1 MKHKSGFVSIIGY
14 PNAGKSTLVNA
25 LVGEK
30 LSIVNA
36 KVQTTRDRILG
47 IYNSENYQIVFSDT
61 PGIIDPKYKLQKKM
75 MSYVMSSFVDSWFI
89 KNGFS
94 WFKKF
99 NDYKRLFE
107 NNKAFASKRN

>member
-61 PGIIDPKYKLQKKM
+61 PGIIDPKSINSKK
-75 MSYVMSSFVDSWFI
+75 
-89 KNGFS
+89 
-94 WFKKF
+94 
-99 NDYKRLFE
+99 NDELCNVIIICRLRFG
-107 NNKAFASKRN
+107 SLCL

>member
-61 PGIIDPKYKLQKKM
+61 PGIICLLYTSPSPRDDI
-75 MSYVMSSFVDSWFI
+75 SSRMPS
-89 KNGFS
+89 S
-94 WFKKF
+94 
-99 NDYKRLFE
+99 
-107 NNKAFASKRN
+107 A

>member
-61 PGIIDPKYKLQKKM
+61 PGIIDPKYKLQKKNDELCD
-75 MSYVMSSFVDSWFI
+75 VIICRLRFSS
-89 KNGFS
+89 
-94 WFKKF
+94 
-99 NDYKRLFE
+99 LCL
-107 NNKAFASKRN
+107 

>member
-1 MKHKSGFVSIIGY
+1 MLDSILIEANKLLTALIKKRVINSIALFLFLCKMKHKSGFVSIIGY

-47 IYNSENYQIVFSDT
+47 IYNSENYQIVFS
-61 PGIIDPKYKLQKKM
+61 
-75 MSYVMSSFVDSWFI
+75 
-89 KNGFS
+89 
-94 WFKKF
+94 
-99 NDYKRLFE
+99 R
-107 NNKAFASKRN
+107 

>member
-47 IYNSENYQIVFSDT
+47 IYNSKNYQIVFSDT

-75 MSYVMSSFVDSWFI
+75 MSYVMSSFVDSPPRTSIHCHHRHNKSYQKGDLTI
-89 KNGFS
+89 K
-94 WFKKF
+94 
-99 NDYKRLFE
+99 
-107 NNKAFASKRN
+107 

>member
-1 MKHKSGFVSIIGY
+1 MFLCKTKHKSGFVSIIGY

-47 IYNSENYQIVFSDT
+47 IYNSENYQIGTVNHDVSQNYMALLDSIESDIPFKFSTLD
-61 PGIIDPKYKLQKKM
+61 
-75 MSYVMSSFVDSWFI
+75 VDQEEI
-89 KNGFS
+89 YDILN
-94 WFKKF
+94 
-99 NDYKRLFE
+99 R
-107 NNKAFASKRN
+107 